1 MEPMMEAIEDWMA
14 KKQVEQEKM
23 AKTVKERLKKEK
35 LMKKQQKGL
44 AMLNSLMRERTK
56 L

>member
-1 MEPMMEAIEDWMA
+1 MV

-35 LMKKQQKGL
+35 LMKEKKKGL
-44 AMLNSLMRERTK
+44 AMLNSLMKKSTK

>member
-1 MEPMMEAIEDWMA
+1 MA

-35 LMKKQQKGL
+35 LMKEKKKGL
-44 AMLNSLMRERTK
+44 AMLNSLMKKRTK

>member
-1 MEPMMEAIEDWMA
+1 MA

-23 AKTVKERLKKEK
+23 AKTVKEKLEKERL
-35 LMKKQQKGL
+35 MGL
-44 AMLNSLMRERTK
+44 AMLNSLMRKRTK